1 MPKLVCQKLGCFRA
15 KKNKNKFFWFS
26 TNRHLNVSLFVILIQ
41 GHFYFTGFLN
51 YIKAIRRRFLQ
62 KRSVQ
67 NARKREIHRD
77 WHIFAYFPQG
87 INSIFHFLDQNG
99 VDMYIQ
105 IHPKRIDLIR
115 LPHFSTDTKL
125 YFLKV

>member
-1 MPKLVCQKLGCFRA
+1 MFWA
-15 KKNKNKFFWFS
+15 KNEKKIKINFWFS

-62 KRSVQ
+62 KKSVQ

-87 INSIFHFLDQNG
+87 IKLHFLDQNG

-105 IHPKRIDLIR
+105 IYPKRIDLIR
-115 LPHFSTDTKL
+115 LPHFPNDSNL
-125 YFLKV
+125 YFFQKA